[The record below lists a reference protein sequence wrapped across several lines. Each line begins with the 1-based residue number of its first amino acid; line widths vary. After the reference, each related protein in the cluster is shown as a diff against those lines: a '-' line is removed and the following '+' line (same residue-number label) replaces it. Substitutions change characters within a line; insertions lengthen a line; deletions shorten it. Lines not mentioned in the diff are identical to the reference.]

1 MKKMPSTYAHYRF
14 GQEVLKE
21 LPNDIKKIII
31 KNKERYDIGLHGPD
45 LLFYYLPLK
54 TNEINSIG
62 YNMHEK
68 TGKEVFDT
76 FRKMMTSKKQI
87 NHYLAYYYGFICHF
101 ALDATCHGYIEKR
114 IHESGVSHGEIEV
127 EFDRFLMIE
136 DGLNPISHHLTN
148 HLVACEENPK
158 CIESTKKLNELYHI
172 GKERALQLLTENNTN
187 NDLYHYTFSGKEEK
201 MRFKMTKEEK
211 NWVLYDVGNSAFVLL
226 VSTIMPIYFNYLSEK
241 AGLSSIDYLAFW
253 GYAASIV
260 TIIVAFLGPVLGT
273 LADTKG
279 YKNPSL

>member
-1 MKKMPSTYAHYRF
+1 MKKKPSTYAHYRF

-31 KNKERYDIGLHGPD
+31 ENKELCDIGLHGPD

-136 DGLNPISHHLTN
+136 DPQDSKELKRHL
-148 HLVACEENPK
+148 
-158 CIESTKKLNELYHI
+158 
-172 GKERALQLLTENNTN
+172 
-187 NDLYHYTFSGKEEK
+187 
-201 MRFKMTKEEK
+201 
-211 NWVLYDVGNSAFVLL
+211 AFR
-226 VSTIMPIYFNYLSEK
+226 NYLRKHPNTVKEYGKIKKEAAKLYPNDIEK
-241 AGLSSIDYLAFW
+241 YCMYKSQIIEKIYKEIGL
-253 GYAASIV
+253 
-260 TIIVAFLGPVLGT
+260 
-273 LADTKG
+273 
-279 YKNPSL
+279 